1 MTRSKTRLLKSFG
14 INKEPYITIPINMG
28 ADCVAYLNSTAPN
41 APNGPNVETPPE
53 PDESAQPAEPAEPLD
68 GPALPAPV
76 EAVDHSKKLKE
87 RRTSI
92 AGGSLFSIHGN
103 VVETGADYFLK
114 IPRATGATSATIEPI
129 ERAVLPPPKRNES
142 NESEQL
148 VPLESRFPDAHHAHG
163 PTAIVEIVV
172 VANPA
177 NEPNATNDT
186 NGSISN
192 ERNETPKQSAPSSS
206 ASSNGPDGSNVAAV
220 ATKSRKNDQPAA
232 VTAVPMILNNFD
244 PFRRLPDI
252 PFAIQGRRRR
262 NSMFELYKPSLDP
275 ITE

>member
-28 ADCVAYLNSTAPN
+28 ADCLAYLNSTAPTAPN
-41 APNGPNVETPPE
+41 APNVQAPPE
-53 PDESAQPAEPAEPLD
+53 PAESAQPLD
-68 GPALPAPV
+68 GPALPAPPAPV
-76 EAVDHSKKLKE
+76 EAVDQSKKLKE

-148 VPLESRFPDAHHAHG
+148 VPLESRFPDAHG
-163 PTAIVEIVV
+163 PTAIVEMV
-172 VANPA
+172 VAA

-186 NGSISN
+186 NGRISS

-206 ASSNGPDGSNVAAV
+206 ASSDGPDVAAV
-220 ATKSRKNDQPAA
+220 ATKNPKNDEP
-232 VTAVPMILNNFD
+232 TAVPAVPIILNNFD

-262 NSMFELYKPSLDP
+262 NSMFEFYKPSLDA